1 MAPGEDT
8 DSGLSSMSSSNRS
21 LTSGSKDKDIS
32 PEKAKVE
39 FEDDDDLDD
48 EDLDETLSERLWGLT
63 EMFPEG
69 VRNVTSTVVSGTCT
83 GMKGLYGFSRTATW
97 LFFSTSVLLFA
108 PLIFEVERAQ
118 MEEVQRSQQK
128 QVLLGP
134 GSAMSGGMGLL
145 PQVQR

>member
-8 DSGLSSMSSSNRS
+8 DSGLCSMSSSNMS
-21 LTSGSKDKDIS
+21 LATGSKDKDLS
-32 PEKAKVE
+32 PDKQKS
-39 FEDDDDLDD
+39 EDDDFDD
-48 EDLDETLSERLWGLT
+48 EDLDETLTERLWGLT

-69 VRNVTSTVVSGTCT
+69 VRKATYTAVTGTLT
-83 GMKGLYGFSRTATW
+83 GVKGLYSISRSLTW
-97 LFFSTSVLLFA
+97 LFFSSSVILFA

-118 MEEVQRSQQK
+118 MQEAQRSQQK

-134 GSAMSGGMGLL
+134 GNAMSGSLGMM